1 MRLLSNLLT
10 KFIQKGTLRVFDS
23 GGTLHS
29 FGNKAP
35 GPTVT
40 LRLHDRA
47 LEMKLAINPEL
58 YAGEGS
64 VEIEAR
70 KC

>member
-10 KFIQKGTLRVFDS
+10 KFIQTGVLRVFDS
-23 GGTLHS
+23 SGALHI
-29 FGNKAP
+29 FGDKAP

-47 LEMKLAINPEL
+47 LETKLALNPEL
-58 YAGEGS
+58 
-64 VEIEAR
+64 IPAR
-70 KC
+70 LTWPGR